1 MYGDSHIFRKFS
13 SFRKHSVSCI
23 REIKSH
29 VYGRPKAANGKRQI
43 QVENFSELK
52 ISG

>member
-1 MYGDSHIFRKFS
+1 MYGNSHIFRKFS

-29 VYGRPKAANGKRQI
+29 VYDDGKRQAANGKRQI
-43 QVENFSELK
+43 QVENFSE
-52 ISG
+52 